1 MADNNKTTYQQLKSG
16 EVKPEGIQKGWLNM
30 KPLTERSP
38 EEQLAIRRKAQA
50 RQAEVKREKRTMKE
64 ALTAMLEDKELAKAL
79 AKANGNEFLIKATES
94 GATVNDLLM
103 LSATLQGLEGNTKAL
118 EFIRDTN
125 GQKPK
130 DEIGLQADIITASDR
145 ALLDKLHKR
154 IGSDEEDEKC

>member
-1 MADNNKTTYQQLKSG
+1 MADNEKTTYQQLHSG
-16 EVKPEGIQKGWLNM
+16 ELKPEGVQKGWLNV
-30 KPLTERSP
+30 KPYNERTE
-38 EEQLAIRRKAQA
+38 EEKHNLAVMGGKARAKQRREQ
-50 RQAEVKREKRTMKE
+50 RTMKE
-64 ALTAMLEDKELAKAL
+64 TLTTMLESKEIAKAL
-79 AKANGNEFLIKATES
+79 AKANGNKFLIEATEQ